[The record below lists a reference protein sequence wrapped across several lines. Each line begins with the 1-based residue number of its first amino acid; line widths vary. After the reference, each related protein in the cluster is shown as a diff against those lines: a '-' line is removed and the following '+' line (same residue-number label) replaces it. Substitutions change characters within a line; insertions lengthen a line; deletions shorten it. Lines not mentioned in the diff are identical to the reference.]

1 MLGRKKRHTEP
12 AGKREWSD
20 GGQKKL
26 ASSSDKPDK
35 IILPMDKHLSMGNC
49 YDEHTKRNPEL
60 PKRRKQNE
68 HHKSG
73 IRPYG
78 GSGPEDPE
86 NGFQQRTNV
95 AGPLVAAV
103 ARRVAPGAAE
113 LPALDRPVCGSPRVG
128 QLWSGKGQRASFPVG
143 HDGDCGVHSGSGNPE
158 FPVVPA
164 LAQNSARQGRS
175 LGIAAAL
182 AWMLV
187 SGRGFGDA
195 FGDDSVKEKP
205 RAFPQRRRTCFLLLA
220 ETGQFLHDAGHSFH
234 IPLGQLSQ
242 YRFDALDGLL
252 GGGVGAVFIQK
263 QGGQGDAQ
271 PVADPLQGVDGGIL
285 LAALDHADGVDVQVT
300 IQRQLFLAD
309 AFQKAEMPQFC
320 SGFLHHS
327 ACVVQSSHLL

>member
-1 MLGRKKRHTEP
+1 MRK
-12 AGKREWSD
+12 WSD

-220 ETGQFLHDAGHSFH
+220 ETGQFLHDAGHPLH
-234 IPLGQLSQ
+234 ILPGHLPQHGL
-242 YRFDALDGLL
+242 DALDGIL
-252 GGGVGAVFIQK
+252 GGGVAALVVQK
-263 QGGQGDAQ
+263 QSGQRDAQ
-271 PVADPLQGVDGGIL
+271 PVTDALQRVDGGVF
-285 LAALDHADGVDVQVT
+285 LAALDHADGVDVQIAV
-300 IQRQLFLAD
+300 QRQLLLAD
-309 AFQKAEMPQFC
+309 AFQDPEVPQL
-320 SGFLHHS
+320 GTGPAHHT
-327 ACVVQSSHLL
+327 VLFVQQPHPL